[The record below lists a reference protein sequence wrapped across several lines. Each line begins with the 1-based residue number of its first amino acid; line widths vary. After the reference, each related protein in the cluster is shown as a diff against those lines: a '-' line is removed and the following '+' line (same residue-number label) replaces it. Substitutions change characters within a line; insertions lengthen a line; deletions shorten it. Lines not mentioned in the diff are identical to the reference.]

1 MCCSCAHFDV
11 DLIMCSDMCKCM
23 YVTVQSYMQSVQHQ
37 LPGASVGLL
46 DQTTTDTATDGA
58 TDDSLVFMT
67 PIAEI
72 ES

>member
-1 MCCSCAHFDV
+1 MMKYI
-11 DLIMCSDMCKCM
+11 DLITSGGVSVIYM
-23 YVTVQSYMQSVQHQ
+23 YVTMQSYMQSVQQHV
-37 LPGASVGLL
+37 PGASIGLL
-46 DQTTTDTATDGA
+46 DQTATDTPTDGA

>member
-1 MCCSCAHFDV
+1 MQN
-11 DLIMCSDMCKCM
+11 
-23 YVTVQSYMQSVQHQ
+23 VQQQV
-37 LPGASVGLL
+37 PGVSVGLL
-46 DQTTTDTATDGA
+46 DRVANDTTTNGA

>member
-1 MCCSCAHFDV
+1 
-11 DLIMCSDMCKCM
+11 
-23 YVTVQSYMQSVQHQ
+23 MQNVQHQ
-37 LPGASVGLL
+37 VPGASVGLL
-46 DQTTTDTATDGA
+46 EQTATDTPTEGA

>member
-1 MCCSCAHFDV
+1 
-11 DLIMCSDMCKCM
+11 
-23 YVTVQSYMQSVQHQ
+23 MQSVQQ
-37 LPGASVGLL
+37 QVPGASVGLL
-46 DQTTTDTATDGA
+46 DHVAHDTTTNDA